1 MSSPIRYAKSTL
13 ALRIGLVS
21 AIRQYA
27 ETNLTPSGINVSFE
41 FERIEGSALPGEV
54 EVGLFRWAQEAIGNI
69 VQHSQARNATIS
81 LKREGDELV
90 LCIRDDGKGF
100 NVSQLTGV
108 AESGRGAGLFS
119 MKAGLSL
126 KAAELVVKDVILG
139 EH

>member
-1 MSSPIRYAKSTL
+1 
-13 ALRIGLVS
+13 
-21 AIRQYA
+21 
-27 ETNLTPSGINVSFE
+27 
-41 FERIEGSALPGEV
+41 
-54 EVGLFRWAQEAIGNI
+54 
-69 VQHSQARNATIS
+69 VQHSQARNATIP

-126 KAAELVVKDVILG
+126 KAAELVVKDVILR